1 MNYAALA
8 SRASAMIGKY
18 GTTIAYKRYTKTVT
32 GSSGAVAQTLLDSTT
47 ATAVILP
54 STAGKIEAFDNRRD
68 DGSLKGLELR
78 YLKVSA
84 YAFTFTPKA
93 DDVITFGSRD
103 WKVLGCTAID
113 PSGAQ
118 ALVYGIGVMAL

>member
-1 MNYAALA
+1 VNYATTAARVSSLLT
-8 SRASAMIGKY
+8 KF
-18 GTTIAYKRYTKTVT
+18 GTTIAYKRYTKTVS
-32 GSSGAVAQTLLDSTT
+32 GSAGTVTPTLLDSTT

-54 STAGKIEAFDNRRD
+54 ANKGSNGAFDNQRD
-68 DGSLKGLELR
+68 NGSLKGAELR

-93 DDVITFGSRD
+93 DDVVTFGSRD
-103 WKVLGCTAID
+103 WKVLGCTPID
-113 PSGAQ
+113 PTGAQ

>member
-1 MNYAALA
+1 MNYASTAARVTSLLTN
-8 SRASAMIGKY
+8 Y
-18 GTTIAYKRYTKTVT
+18 GTTISYKRYTKTVT
-32 GSSGAVAQTLLDSTT
+32 GSSGSVASTLLDSTT
-47 ATAVILP
+47 ASAVILP
-54 STAGKIEAFDNRRD
+54 AGSGPNAAFDNRRD

-93 DDVITFGSRD
+93 DEVITFGGRD
-103 WKVLGCTAID
+103 WKVLGCTPVD
-113 PSGAQ
+113 PTGAC

>member
-8 SRASAMIGKY
+8 SRASTMIGKY

-32 GSSGAVAQTLLDSTT
+32 GSAGTVSSTLLDSTT

-54 STAGKIEAFDNRRD
+54 GSSGANAAFDNRRD

-103 WKVLGCTAID
+103 WKVLGCTPID
-113 PSGAQ
+113 PSGSQ